1 VGVNE
6 FRADINKALANE
18 NLRGAL
24 GRFGD
29 AYVGD
34 RERAYRNRDFNALR
48 EEVSG
53 IKKYAAEHMEELAGR
68 FTEEAARRGA
78 RVYRAATAAQA
89 RDYILKLALERGVKT
104 VVKSK
109 SMASEEIHLN
119 KHLEDAGLDVTE
131 TDLGEWIIQ
140 LSGQKPSHMVMP
152 AIHMTR
158 GEVAGVFS
166 RETEENIPA
175 DIPYMVNVAREK
187 LREKFLASDMGISGA
202 NIAVA
207 ETGTLVMVTNE
218 GNGRLTTTLPP
229 LHVVIVGLEKLVARL
244 SDIAPILEALP
255 RSATAQ
261 QITSYVTMLTGPARA
276 MDAQGKVV
284 EKEMH
289 IVVLD
294 NGRTEMQRD
303 PVFRNAMQCIRCASC
318 LNVCPV
324 FQLVGGHVFGSVYTG
339 GIGSILTAF
348 LDGMAESKDIQGL
361 CLGCNRC
368 KEVCPGKVDLPGL
381 TTELRNRLVQKD
393 GLPLSQRI
401 ILEKVLPNR
410 KLFHG
415 MLKAAAKAQK
425 PFTGDDGTMRHLPFF
440 LAGISG
446 GKKLPAIAAT
456 SLRDLLKDTIKSSGG
471 ERRRPVVG
479 VFPGCLV
486 DFVYPKIGL
495 DMVKVLDR
503 MGYDVIFP
511 QGQTCCGYPARQ
523 LGAPTVMAKV
533 ARQNIDAFWAGKPD
547 FILTP
552 CPTCTY
558 ALKKIYPELLL
569 NDEQY
574 ASRAGELANI
584 TQDFSAFIFDRA
596 EEFQSVAAPQK
607 GKITYHDS
615 CHLKRSL
622 GIFREPRELIKMTGA
637 ELVEMDWADRCCG
650 FGGSY
655 AVKYPELSQQI
666 LEQKIN
672 NINKT
677 GADVVAVECPGCLMQ
692 IWRGLSAGGG
702 AGRPSVRHMAEILA
716 DSI

>member
-1 VGVNE
+1 MGLNE
-6 FRADINKALANE
+6 FRSDINKALANE

-34 RERAYRNRDFNALR
+34 RERAYQNRDFNALR
-48 EEVSG
+48 EEISG

-68 FTEEAARRGA
+68 FTEEASRRGA

-187 LREKFLASDMGISGA
+187 LREKFLSSDMGISGA

-229 LHVVIVGLEKLVARL
+229 LHVVIVGLEKLVARF

-276 MDAQGKVV
+276 MDAQGNVV

-303 PVFRNAMQCIRCASC
+303 PVFRNALQCIRCASC

-415 MLKAAAKAQK
+415 MLKAAAKVQK
-425 PFTGDDGTMRHLPFF
+425 PFAGDDGTIRHLPFF

-456 SLRDLLKDTIKSSGG
+456 PLRDLLNDGIKSSEG
-471 ERRRPVVG
+471 RRGRPVAG
-479 VFPGCLV
+479 VFP
-486 DFVYPKIGL
+486 
-495 DMVKVLDR
+495 DR
-503 MGYDVIFP
+503 
-511 QGQTCCGYPARQ
+511 
-523 LGAPTVMAKV
+523 K
-533 ARQNIDAFWAGKPD
+533 
-547 FILTP
+547 
-552 CPTCTY
+552 
-558 ALKKIYPELLL
+558 
-569 NDEQY
+569 
-574 ASRAGELANI
+574 
-584 TQDFSAFIFDRA
+584 
-596 EEFQSVAAPQK
+596 SV
-607 GKITYHDS
+607 
-615 CHLKRSL
+615 
-622 GIFREPRELIKMTGA
+622 
-637 ELVEMDWADRCCG
+637 V
-650 FGGSY
+650 
-655 AVKYPELSQQI
+655 
-666 LEQKIN
+666 
-672 NINKT
+672 
-677 GADVVAVECPGCLMQ
+677 
-692 IWRGLSAGGG
+692 
-702 AGRPSVRHMAEILA
+702 
-716 DSI
+716 